1 MTKIRVGRSD
11 LNQHRFTIGLVDSPQ
26 CDCHFREES
35 PSHYFLDCFLYI
47 PERQAMF
54 GLFEHY
60 IPKFQDF
67 TKTRKLDI
75 ILKGFEIQNDDFI
88 QLNTSLTLAVQN
100 FILNT
105 KRF

>member
-1 MTKIRVGRSD
+1 M
-11 LNQHRFTIGLVDSPQ
+11 
-26 CDCHFREES
+26 
-35 PSHYFLDCFLYI
+35 

-60 IPKFQDF
+60 IPKFQSF

-88 QLNTSLTLAVQN
+88 QLNTTLTLAVQN

>member
-1 MTKIRVGRSD
+1 M
-11 LNQHRFTIGLVDSPQ
+11 
-26 CDCHFREES
+26 
-35 PSHYFLDCFLYI
+35 
-47 PERQAMF
+47 AMF
-54 GLFEHY
+54 GTFELY

-88 QLNTSLTLAVQN
+88 QLNTTLTLAVQN

>member
-1 MTKIRVGRSD
+1 M
-11 LNQHRFTIGLVDSPQ
+11 
-26 CDCHFREES
+26 
-35 PSHYFLDCFLYI
+35 
-47 PERQAMF
+47 PERRAMF

-60 IPKFQDF
+60 IPKFQNF

-88 QLNTSLTLAVQN
+88 QLNTTLTLAVQN

>member
-1 MTKIRVGRSD
+1 
-11 LNQHRFTIGLVDSPQ
+11 
-26 CDCHFREES
+26 
-35 PSHYFLDCFLYI
+35 
-47 PERQAMF
+47 MF

-88 QLNTSLTLAVQN
+88 QLNTTLTLAVQN

>member
-1 MTKIRVGRSD
+1 
-11 LNQHRFTIGLVDSPQ
+11 
-26 CDCHFREES
+26 
-35 PSHYFLDCFLYI
+35 
-47 PERQAMF
+47 MF

-60 IPKFQDF
+60 IPKFQSF

-88 QLNTSLTLAVQN
+88 QLNTTLTLAVQN